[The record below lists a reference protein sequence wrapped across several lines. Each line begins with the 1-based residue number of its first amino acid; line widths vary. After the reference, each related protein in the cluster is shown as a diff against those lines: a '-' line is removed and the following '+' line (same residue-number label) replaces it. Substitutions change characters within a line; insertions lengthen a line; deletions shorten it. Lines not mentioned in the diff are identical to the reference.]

1 MYRTLCHTYIKQ
13 HELLPDNAH
22 AQHSQAKG
30 PVLRIFMDCT
40 QFINAPLMQNQ
51 EGLQT
56 AHGFFCWVANNLYM
70 VMSTVHPRTH
80 TGKQAHRHKDTPA
93 FAHTCPSRA
102 IVTPDGY
109 PFKALWHLI
118 FCRHSNDGNMQSSAF
133 PCVVRPNTKMSSRC
147 LLSRRH
153 VFRS

>member
-56 AHGFFCWVANNLYM
+56 AHGFFCWVASNLYM

-80 TGKQAHRHKDTPA
+80 TGKQAHRHTDTRA
-93 FAHTCPSRA
+93 CAHTCPSRA
-102 IVTPDGY
+102 IVAPDGY

-118 FCRHSNDGNMQSSAF
+118 FLTLSTFCHPSNYRGI
-133 PCVVRPNTKMSSRC
+133 R
-147 LLSRRH
+147 SRRH
-153 VFRS
+153 VIRS